1 MSTKKKVIIGVVV
14 GLVII
19 GIIVSSAG
27 DGGEPPPPT
36 TALESVQQPVAT
48 FVPEP
53 TTPPPPSPTTALE
66 SVQQP
71 VATFVPE
78 PTTPPPPSITAEKL
92 YAEREANATRFDHF
106 YKGQWVTVT
115 GLVGEIDGGQVR
127 LVTDMESYRLL
138 DLMFNYIA
146 LEDLSKE
153 VQISVDKGQSI
164 TATCKV
170 GNYILGTMFLEDCEG
185 VKE

>member
-19 GIIVSSAG
+19 GIIVSSAR
-27 DGGEPPPPT
+27 DEGE
-36 TALESVQQPVAT
+36 
-48 FVPEP
+48 
-53 TTPPPPSPTTALE
+53 PPSPTTALE

-92 YAEREANATRFDHF
+92 YAEREANATRFDQT

-146 LEDLSKE
+146 LKDLQKE

-185 VKE
+185 MKE